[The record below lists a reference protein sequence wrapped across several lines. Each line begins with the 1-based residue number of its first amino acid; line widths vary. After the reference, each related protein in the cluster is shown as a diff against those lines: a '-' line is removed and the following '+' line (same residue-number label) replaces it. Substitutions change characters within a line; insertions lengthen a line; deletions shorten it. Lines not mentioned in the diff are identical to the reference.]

1 MKSNNPKSGKV
12 FSTTPNSASMNLEKS
27 NTPPPTNNNNNIID
41 AEASEDL
48 FSLYYDEDT
57 QAFTSPN
64 LEMESNPTPLAQTS
78 DNTPNNIKINPEKE
92 KKKKKEEKKR
102 KEKEKRQPRN
112 KNKKNTQP
120 PRLMTKIITVHSAK
134 QETMTA
140 HHRLHQLH
148 RSGPTKVLQT
158 NHFESTVIM
167 STV

>member
-1 MKSNNPKSGKV
+1 MQVYNCKIESKKDNIVDANYQVEKDIEMYINLWDV
-12 FSTTPNSASMNLEKS
+12 FIYNRDSPCLEFEFPLCDNL
-27 NTPPPTNNNNNIID
+27 
-41 AEASEDL
+41 
-48 FSLYYDEDT
+48 
-57 QAFTSPN
+57 
-64 LEMESNPTPLAQTS
+64 
-78 DNTPNNIKINPEKE
+78 KE
-92 KKKKKEEKKR
+92 K
-102 KEKEKRQPRN
+102 PMRN